1 MADGLKMGSSQVLLL
16 LIVLMVFPIPVLI
29 YTADLGGSSEVWAI
43 TLSEDG
49 RYLAGTT
56 HDGHI
61 KVWDLDANGEQIRDF
76 ETKGS
81 FGTSIDL
88 VIFNAILIFLHMLIL
103 PSLVCRWPIHS
114 EWPRKWQYLHVQY

>member
-1 MADGLKMGSSQVLLL
+1 MEDGLKMRNSQVLLARSHGRL
-16 LIVLMVFPIPVLI
+16 F
-29 YTADLGGSSEVWAI
+29 DLFTDVCVALAGGSSEVWAI

-61 KVWDLDANGEQIRDF
+61 KVWDLHANGEQIRDF

-88 VIFNAILIFLHMLIL
+88 VIIKASVFFLHMLIWPL
-103 PSLVCRWPIHS
+103 LVCRWAIHS
-114 EWPRKWQYLHVQY
+114 QWP